1 VKQGS
6 FVSDVPGLA
15 QKLEDLKLVVSEHC
29 SRYCTEQKSQA
40 RDQMEN
46 LLASPDFKALDEI
59 SQETF
64 RAKAESAMPYLD
76 PTISGIQSAPQV
88 MLGTLNK
95 LQQIRSQIQAAAT
108 PKPAPTPQP
117 TPTPIPAPK
126 PAPGAKT
133 SSIPHTL
140 KTTQDLDQLIAQLE
154 TLREQLAEGT
164 PITLT
169 TDH

>member
-1 VKQGS
+1 
-6 FVSDVPGLA
+6 
-15 QKLEDLKLVVSEHC
+15 
-29 SRYCTEQKSQA
+29 
-40 RDQMEN
+40 
-46 LLASPDFKALDEI
+46 
-59 SQETF
+59 
-64 RAKAESAMPYLD
+64 
-76 PTISGIQSAPQV
+76 

-117 TPTPIPAPK
+117 TTTPIPAPK

-140 KTTQDLDQLIAQLE
+140 KTTQDLDLLIAQLE
-154 TLREQLAEGT
+154 TLREQLAEGSA
-164 PITLT
+164 ITLT